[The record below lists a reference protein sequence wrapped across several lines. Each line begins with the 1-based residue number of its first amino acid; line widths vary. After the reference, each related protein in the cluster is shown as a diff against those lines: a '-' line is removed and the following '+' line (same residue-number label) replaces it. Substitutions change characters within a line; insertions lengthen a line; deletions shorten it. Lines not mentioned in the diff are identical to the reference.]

1 MLDNANMV
9 SSGEANTVYDALMA
23 VKPEGMSLS
32 QWAGR
37 AGVHRSIFNGIRAH
51 GNPTRATIERL
62 LAAIDVSVPQ
72 FEARLQPVLSEVV
85 GAGLVSERDVEHALR
100 GARNFVPIPLVGSAV
115 GGTMEDLGEHVE
127 LTELHLAEVLD
138 YLARPASLESDPA
151 AYAVTIVGES
161 MVPRFEP
168 GERAFVSPRASVGI
182 GDDVIVQLRAAPT
195 GDPEH
200 DQRVT
205 MVLIKRL
212 VRRTAA
218 FLELKQF
225 NPDMIFRLPMDR
237 VAAIHRVVG
246 RL

>member
-1 MLDNANMV
+1 MLDIANMAKT
-9 SSGEANTVYDALMA
+9 GEASAMYDALMA
-23 VKPEGMSLS
+23 VKPEGMSLN

-51 GNPTRATIERL
+51 GNPTRTTLEKL
-62 LAAIDVSVPQ
+62 LAAIGVSLTQ
-72 FEARLQPVLSEVV
+72 FEARLLPVRSEVRS
-85 GAGLVSERDVEHALR
+85 AGLVSERDVEHAR
-100 GARNFVPIPLVGSAV
+100 HGARNFVPVPLVGSAV
-115 GGTMEDLGEHVE
+115 GGTIEDLDEHVE
-127 LTELHLAEVLD
+127 MTELHLSEVLD
-138 YLARPASLESDPA
+138 YLARPAILESDPG

-161 MVPRFEP
+161 MAPRFEP

-182 GDDVIVQLRAAPT
+182 GDDVIVQLRAAPN
-195 GDPEH
+195 GDPDH

-212 VRRTAA
+212 VKRGPD

-225 NPDMIFRLPMDR
+225 NPSMTFRLPLGR